1 MPTRSAYPYALGAV
15 LLWSTVATAFKRT
28 LAHLDPLTLVWIASI
43 VSLAVLGLWIVATRR
58 VHTARKMLQK
68 HPATLIG
75 LGVINP
81 ALYYTVLFAAY
92 DRLPAQEAQAI
103 NYTWVLMLALLSVP
117 ILHKRLSL
125 YDLVAALI
133 GYGGV
138 FVIATH
144 GEGTLAHVT
153 DPLGIALAL
162 GSTLLWALYWLWMTR
177 LGGDTTVVLF
187 WNFVIGV
194 IVLSL
199 WMVFVHGLPNG
210 WPDTT
215 GWIGA
220 IYIGL
225 FEMSVTFVLWGRALA
240 LSPSTARIANL
251 IYLSP
256 PLSLIMICVVLGEPI
271 YPSTLWGLGL
281 ILIALA
287 IGTKS
292 KTHQQKTPT

>member
-1 MPTRSAYPYALGAV
+1 MISIRSPYPYALSAV
-15 LLWSTVATAFKRT
+15 LLWSTVATAFKLT
-28 LAHLDPLTLVWIASI
+28 LGRLDPPTLVWIAST

-58 VHTARKMLQK
+58 TKAAREMLQN
-68 HPATLIG
+68 HPGSLLG
-75 LGVINP
+75 LGLINP
-81 ALYYTVLFAAY
+81 AIYYTVLFAAY

-103 NYTWVLMLALLSVP
+103 NYTWALMLALLSVP
-117 ILHKRLSL
+117 ILHKRLTR
-125 YDLVAALI
+125 YDLIAALI

-144 GEGTLAHVT
+144 GEGALAHIT

-187 WNFVIGV
+187 WSFAIGV
-194 IVLSL
+194 IALSL
-199 WMVFVHGLPNG
+199 WMAFVHGLPKD

-256 PLSLIMICVVLGEPI
+256 PLSLILIHLILNEPI
-271 YPSTLWGLGL
+271 YPTTLWGLAL

-287 IGTKS
+287 IGQRGK
-292 KTHQQKTPT
+292 KG